1 MMVYNMK
8 TIHLIENIHLNSAG
22 LYAKIG
28 HSDRSSVLFRN
39 GELDNSSQV
48 YSFIMLLIINQKISY
63 RDIMDKDCRK
73 PFVLRIKQKLL
84 ENMIGFSKKAYT
96 DWTFAKLVRSICQEE
111 FSIVDYTTVFTPRTI
126 RISKPEFR
134 NVICSQ
140 VDLNNPVQISYFNVR
155 RQCNMNAVV
164 IGYSIHKENL
174 RLYCLDPCRLETYYT
189 YWNNIIDIYVDK
201 KAIPDYCPVQEHGI
215 MLTQALYINKTVV
228 NEKDASRAKI
238 FELFPVHKPSEMDIF
253 NEEDHCPF

>member
-1 MMVYNMK
+1 MK
-8 TIHLIENIHLNSAG
+8 TIHLIENIHLDSAG
-22 LYAKIG
+22 VYAKIG
-28 HSDRSSVLFRN
+28 NSDRSSVLFRN

-48 YSFIMLLIINQKISY
+48 YSFIMLLILNQKISY

-73 PFVLRIKQKLL
+73 PLVLRIKQQLL
-84 ENMIGFSKKAYT
+84 ENLIGFSKKAYT

-134 NVICSQ
+134 DVICRQ
-140 VDLNNPVQISYFNVR
+140 IDLNNPVQITYLNIR
-155 RQCNMNAVV
+155 RQSNMNAVV
-164 IGYSIHKENL
+164 VGYSIHKENL

-201 KAIPDYCPVQEHGI
+201 KSIPDYCLVQEHGI
-215 MLTQALYINKTVV
+215 MLTQALFIDKT
-228 NEKDASRAKI
+228 NIKDTAKTEIITLFPNAHSEMKI
-238 FELFPVHKPSEMDIF
+238 FS
-253 NEEDHCPF
+253 EEDYCPF

>member
-1 MMVYNMK
+1 MK
-8 TIHLIENIHLNSAG
+8 TIHLIENIHLDSAG
-22 LYAKIG
+22 VYAKIG
-28 HSDRSSVLFRN
+28 NSDRSSVLFRN

-48 YSFIMLLIINQKISY
+48 YSFIMLLILNQKISY

-73 PFVLRIKQKLL
+73 PLVLRIKKQLL
-84 ENMIGFSKKAYT
+84 ENLIGFSKKAYT

-134 NVICSQ
+134 DVICRQ
-140 VDLNNPVQISYFNVR
+140 IDLNNPVQITYLNIR
-155 RQCNMNAVV
+155 RQSNMNAVV
-164 IGYSIHKENL
+164 VGYSIHKGNL

-201 KAIPDYCPVQEHGI
+201 KSIPDYCPVQEHGI
-215 MLTQALYINKTVV
+215 MLTQALFIDKT
-228 NEKDASRAKI
+228 NIKDTAKTKTI
-238 FELFPVHKPSEMDIF
+238 TLFPNAHSEMDILS
-253 NEEDHCPF
+253 EEDYCPF